1 MVLTLGR
8 TTKLN
13 LYKREEKKRESQ
25 MIIASIEVHRH
36 LDRRRC
42 IEQPG
47 IEDFVYRLNECKIL
61 TRDSNS

>member
-8 TTKLN
+8 STKLS
-13 LYKREEKKRESQ
+13 LYKREAKKREAQ

-36 LDRRRC
+36 LDRSRC
-42 IEQPG
+42 IQAPG
-47 IEDFVYRLNECKIL
+47 IEDFVYKLNECKIL